1 MESVPKSPK
10 DSGLLSTLVCP
21 DFMANQPTPPAT
33 YPRKKGLIL
42 GLKGNQWLT
51 SHKDW

>member
-21 DFMANQPTPPAT
+21 DFVANQPTH
-33 YPRKKGLIL
+33 PRKKGLIL